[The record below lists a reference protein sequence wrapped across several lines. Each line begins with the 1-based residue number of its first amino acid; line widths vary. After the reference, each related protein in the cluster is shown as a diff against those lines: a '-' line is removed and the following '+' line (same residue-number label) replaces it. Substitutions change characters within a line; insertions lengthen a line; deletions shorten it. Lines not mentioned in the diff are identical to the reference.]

1 MMHRRPLR
9 AAAALLALAAAAGAQ
24 DMEDRFKEKLAK
36 DFVKNAEW
44 VLDYDEAQK
53 KAKETKKPIFAY
65 FTRSYSP

>member
-9 AAAALLALAAAAGAQ
+9 AAATLLALAAAAGAQ

-44 VLDYDEAQK
+44 VLDYDEAQE
-53 KAKETKKPIFAY
+53 KAKETKRPIFAF